1 MKYFCEQAIELP
13 TLTSLANSKLD
24 YVSRPDAMKVFT
36 EQASTINTTVV
47 KESTVASFA
56 TINTVLQDQLEL
68 AFHGQSSSAT
78 ISAIASGITS
88 ALVS

>member
-36 EQASTINTTVV
+36 EQASTISTTVV

-78 ISAIASGITS
+78 ISAIAGGVTS
-88 ALVS
+88 ALAS